1 MEAVS
6 LPAMSENRE
15 EKEALASAG
24 YTSARGLVLFC
35 VLLAVVGALFGS
47 VVFAILWNVA
57 SPGTPPEVSTA
68 IGALAGAAF
77 GVLLGVVKVR
87 HGNLEARELME
98 DRQWRR
104 LLSRQ
109 RIDRTP

>member
-24 YTSARGLVLFC
+24 YTSARGMVKFC
-35 VLLAVVGALFGS
+35 ALLAVVGALFGS

-57 SPGTPPEVSTA
+57 FPGTPAEASTT
-68 IGALAGAAF
+68 IGALAGAVF
-77 GVLLGVVKVR
+77 GVLLAVVKVR
-87 HGNLEARELME
+87 HGNLEARELVE

-104 LLSRQ
+104 LLRRQ

>member
-6 LPAMSENRE
+6 LPAMSENRK
-15 EKEALASAG
+15 EKEALSSAG
-24 YTSARGLVLFC
+24 YTSGRGLVMFC
-35 VLLAVVGALFGS
+35 VLLGVVGALFGS

-57 SPGTPPEVSTA
+57 SPGSPAEVSTT

-77 GVLLGVVKVR
+77 GILLGVVKVR
-87 HGNLEARELME
+87 HGNLEARELVE

-104 LLSRQ
+104 LIRRQ